1 MNEEN
6 KGLVFLTD
14 IIIGVSILF
23 IIIFSSFYLFST
35 PETQKEKLYDRTNL
49 ISSDLI
55 NSFSELKVNEVQDL
69 SPTINSLIQNESLT
83 EDEQETS
90 TFNLIL
96 TLWAQGEDEGNET
109 KKELARNITNELIDS
124 VGNYST
130 NINISFLVS
139 NSTIYGN
146 YSSVPEGKGLAVSTI
161 VESAYS
167 SGEPRYGYMARA
179 YLSEVNKEGKSYL
192 HFGGFVGQGNISS
205 NLKMPSDASITG
217 AYLEVYSGANF
228 SLYIDG
234 NFSGSFTPTTF
245 GNFTANVKSSDI
257 NTSNLKTG
265 NNSIEIDFTSG
276 ENMDHFIGGGF
287 LRVTYTTSNFY
298 ETKEVGKKRYYFP
311 GIEGIINLYDG
322 FYVPGDLNNLSAYLH
337 YKNNVTNGVVYLN
350 IANSTIFESN
360 ETGEVNVSLNNSN
373 ISSSI
378 LGSGLSYNN
387 LSKTTTPLRLGM
399 KSTTFTEQEIG
410 NADVVLITDVSGS
423 MSQCVENNSDCPSGQ
438 QRIDLA
444 KQLDKEFVDV
454 ILNITGNRVSLVSFN
469 SDISNYTS
477 LTDNETYLNSTIDKY
492 TANGGTCICC
502 PENKAYEILNSE
514 SNSSRQ
520 KFVIMMTDG
529 IPSHK
534 CTSSA
539 GCEGTSSSGSFEEDC
554 YGCTYCCP
562 ANPDT
567 GANCDC
573 PTSQNCGYCYWW
585 EWYGCDS
592 CCQDSCSC
600 SCEMQNANFSSC
612 RLHNDLNTTV
622 HSVGFGPIANCQ
634 MGNKTLNAIANC
646 GGGDYYSSQNASE
659 LQEIYRNIAQS
670 IVSISYTTQKV
681 RVEGDVSIGGNILYN
696 DSYLE
701 FNYNETEID
710 FGFGE
715 FSLTLEENFT
725 SPGNV
730 TLDKPNNTELIEAKL
745 TSYSG
750 DYWSSLV
757 TINNSQGNHTA
768 YNLSEFGEYSKLGD
782 PFTIHLPK
790 QQIANGTNNIT
801 LKVGLEEG
809 NQTLGSNDSKLV
821 YKLKIPGYVG
831 YGDTFNTSERA
842 KDDAVQRLI
851 DRIYDLTGINTSSW
865 NITKP
870 TEPIR
875 GIQGIYS
882 PSLIKVVVW
891 KE

>member
-167 SGEPRYGYMARA
+167 SGKPRYGYMARA

-192 HFGGFVGQGNISS
+192 YFGGFIGQGNISS
-205 NLKMPSDASITG
+205 NLKIPSDASITG

-228 SLYIDG
+228 SLYING

-257 NTSNLKTG
+257 HTSNLKAG

-399 KSTTFTEQEIG
+399 KSINFTEQEIG
-410 NADVVLITDVSGS
+410 NADVILITDLSGS
-423 MSQCVENNSDCPSGQ
+423 MDWRLDSGEEGIERECNDSDLYNNDTK
-438 QRIDLA
+438 RISLA
-444 KQLDKEFVDV
+444 KCLDKEFVDI
-454 ILNITGNRVSLVSFN
+454 ILNTTGNRVGLVGFYGDEKPPYKGRVIFHNLSTN
-469 SDISNYTS
+469 KTS
-477 LTDNETYLNSTIDKY
+477 LKQEIDDY
-492 TANGGTCICC
+492 FTQGGTCICC
-502 PENKAYEILNSE
+502 AENKAYEILDSQ
-514 SNSSRQ
+514 SNASR
-520 KFVIMMTDG
+520 KKYVTVMSDG
-529 IPSHK
+529 IPTHSCGSSTQDL
-534 CTSSA
+534 CTGTRTTTIGWGALHCA
-539 GCEGTSSSGSFEEDC
+539 GDSEDC
-554 YGCTYCCP
+554 
-562 ANPDT
+562 T
-567 GANCDC
+567 GNDCDC
-573 PTSQNCGYCYWW
+573 AI
-585 EWYGCDS
+585 
-592 CCQDSCSC
+592 
-600 SCEMQNANFSSC
+600 QNANWSSC
-612 RLHNDLNTTV
+612 RLHDNLNVTV
-622 HSVGFGPIANCQ
+622 DAIGFGPVSNCSNA
-634 MGNKTLNAIANC
+634 NKTLRAIASC
-646 GGGDYYSSQNASE
+646 GKGDYYSSQNASE

-681 RVEGDVSIGGNILYN
+681 KVEKNVSIGGNILYN
-696 DSYLE
+696 DSFIE

-715 FSLTLEENFT
+715 FSLTLEQNFT

-891 KE
+891 EE